1 MASSQ
6 LCLRSQWVGQWGSC
20 MMTLQNGGEVEFQA
34 QEGMC
39 QAQEAVLI
47 QLFSICYLSAYCVL
61 GTGAGAEDEIDKT
74 LGKRQVK

>member
-6 LCLRSQWVGQWGSC
+6 LCLRIQWVGQWGSC
-20 MMTLQNGGEVEFQA
+20 TMTVQNGGEVEFQA

-39 QAQEAVLI
+39 QSQGAVLI
-47 QLFSICYLSAYCVL
+47 QLFCLRYLSAYCVL

-74 LGKRQVK
+74 LGKCQVK